1 MAAES
6 ASECSAGSDVELLRR
21 DRSRGSFG
29 SLSSLTQMDPKT
41 QLVVEM
47 QGGAYAPAPEMRG
60 RPTRLTHG
68 QLRYEYIGR
77 GSAPPPPLAASPA
90 CAGQGPHSLRREE
103 GELRETTAPNV
114 LSDFESTVVDG
125 DPGSKWPK

>member
-77 GSAPPPPLAASPA
+77 G
-90 CAGQGPHSLRREE
+90 RRHHWRRVLHVLDKARTHYE
-103 GELRETTAPNV
+103 GRKER
-114 LSDFESTVVDG
+114 
-125 DPGSKWPK
+125 